1 MSAVTY
7 DFYFSIDIV
16 TVTNNNNNNND
27 RSTIKQ
33 KTQML
38 NKNAGY

>member
-1 MSAVTY
+1 MSAVIY

-16 TVTNNNNNNND
+16 TITNNNNNNN

-33 KTQML
+33 KTQC
-38 NKNAGY
+38 

>member
-16 TVTNNNNNNND
+16 TVTNNNNNNN

-33 KTQML
+33 KTQC
-38 NKNAGY
+38 

>member
-16 TVTNNNNNNND
+16 TVTNNNNNNNND

-33 KTQML
+33 KTQC
-38 NKNAGY
+38 

>member
-1 MSAVTY
+1 MSAVIY

-16 TVTNNNNNNND
+16 TVTNNNNNNN

-33 KTQML
+33 KTQC
-38 NKNAGY
+38 